1 MPTKVTHLRPRK
13 PVRRPGAL
21 PARPCSV
28 PDAVSIVSALGFTAD
43 DLDVW
48 GPPFPLTP
56 EATSALSRAMEA
68 YGVAA
73 VWEASQP

>member
-1 MPTKVTHLRPRK
+1 MPQTLALL
-13 PVRRPGAL
+13 PVKTEPA
-21 PARPCSV
+21 ARPCSITE
-28 PDAVSIVSALGFTAD
+28 AVAILSALGFTAA

-68 YGVAA
+68 AEAAGVAA
-73 VWEASQP
+73 VWEACRP